1 MSRQYTISDLAQMY
15 DTTTRTIRYYE
26 ELGLLRP
33 EREGSRRVYSER
45 DRVRLQLILRG
56 RRLGFH
62 LDEIQELLD
71 LYDLDP
77 TEVYQLREV
86 IRKGDEKL
94 AQIEAQIRDLEA
106 IREELLDLR
115 ARMERLLAE
124 KIRGGAES

>member
-62 LDEIQELLD
+62 LDDIQELLD

-86 IRKGDEKL
+86 IRKGDEEL

>member
-62 LDEIQELLD
+62 LDEIQEMLD

-115 ARMERLLAE
+115 AKMERLLAE

>member
-62 LDEIQELLD
+62 LDDIQELLD

>member
-62 LDEIQELLD
+62 LDEIQEMLD

-124 KIRGGAES
+124 KIQGGAES